1 MVNTVLQRLYDWS
14 EVWALLIPLSV
25 LYFHPKQPPYLKPVV
40 IYLWIALALNLVGD
54 IIGDFKAHLPGW
66 MQSNNPLY
74 NLHSIARFACFAAF
88 FTALKQPYFG
98 SVRKLL
104 AAVSILFLLLN
115 FGFNED
121 FFYAESLSGNLL
133 SFEAYLLLV
142 YCLLYYLSQL
152 KSDVESLTSGAD
164 FWVAT
169 GLCVYVVIN
178 FFVFLFYIPM
188 MGVDDGK
195 LADKMWSVHNLAYIL
210 FCSFLAKAFYVSA
223 RPEFAV

>member
-1 MVNTVLQRLYDWS
+1 MVNTVLQRIYDWA

-25 LYFHPKQPPYLKPVV
+25 LHFHPKQPQYLKPVV

-54 IIGDFKAHLPGW
+54 IIGDFKAHLPSW

-74 NLHSIARFACFAAF
+74 NLHSIVRFACFAAF
-88 FTALKQPYFG
+88 FTALKQPFFG
-98 SVRKLL
+98 RIRKILAIVSV
-104 AAVSILFLLLN
+104 LFVLLN
-115 FGFNED
+115 FTVNEN
-121 FFYAESLSGNLL
+121 FLYTENLSGNLL

-152 KSDVESLTSGAD
+152 KSDVESITSGAD

-178 FFVFLFYIPM
+178 FFVFLFYVPM
-188 MGVDDGK
+188 IKEDWV

-210 FCSFLAKAFYVSA
+210 FCAFLAKSFYVSA